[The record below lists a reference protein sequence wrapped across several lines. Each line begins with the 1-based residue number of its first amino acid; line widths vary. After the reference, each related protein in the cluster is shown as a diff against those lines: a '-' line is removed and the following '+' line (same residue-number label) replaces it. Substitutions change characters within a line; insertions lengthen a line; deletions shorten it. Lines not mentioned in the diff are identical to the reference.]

1 MKGAA
6 CYRVESTTA
15 TISATHK
22 EDTKEEKHGQ
32 QGKD

>member
-1 MKGAA
+1 MKGATSF
-6 CYRVESTTA
+6 RVESTTA
-15 TISATHK
+15 TMSATHK